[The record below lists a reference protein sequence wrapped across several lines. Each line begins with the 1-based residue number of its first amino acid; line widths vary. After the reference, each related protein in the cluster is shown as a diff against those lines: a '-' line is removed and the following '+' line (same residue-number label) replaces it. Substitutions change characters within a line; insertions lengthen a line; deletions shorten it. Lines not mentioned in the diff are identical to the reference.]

1 MTLTSTILI
10 VDDEVGGRKTLEGI
24 LRPFGYD
31 LVFATTGAEALTQAA
46 ASAPDLI
53 LLDVMMP
60 GMDGFAVCRRLR
72 ADPRLAEIP
81 VIMLTALDDRDSRLQ
96 GIESGA
102 DDFISKPFDR
112 IELRTRVQMITR
124 LNRYRRLRTER
135 TKSAWVL
142 EQANDGFL
150 LLSATDQVQYA
161 NAQARA
167 YLRLPADPDAPITEL
182 FRTIVQQQYQCEP
195 QAAWA
200 AWPDLP
206 PSAVPT
212 IRYLVR
218 PESATAGVC
227 WLGVSALRLPSDADG
242 EWLIQLRDITAQMA
256 MQGDMWKF
264 QAMVYHKLR
273 TPLMHLLGVEL
284 LAQEAAALPLELIA
298 EIAAIAGE
306 GARRLKGTIDEV
318 LGYMSAPSLVA
329 PDAGFPLDQLSTLV
343 QVIGAAVGLE
353 TVAVTCQE
361 ELTCARVGLAPQTIE
376 LILGELLANAK
387 KFHPRQAPSV
397 EILVWAVDAR
407 AVCIQVRDD
416 GVTLAAEQLAQ
427 AWTPYYQGEKH
438 FTGEVPGMGL
448 GLAMVATII
457 WGVGGECRIA
467 NRDDE
472 PGVIVELTVPV
483 TVGSD
488 AVQIA
493 PEQPRRW

>member
-1 MTLTSTILI
+1 MSEITTILI
-10 VDDEVGGRKTLEGI
+10 VDDEPAGRETLDA
-24 LRPFGYD
+24 LLSSHGYH
-31 LVFATTGAEALTQAA
+31 LLFAGNGPDALAQAA
-46 ASAPDLI
+46 AHPPDLI

-60 GMDGFAVCRRLR
+60 GMDGFEVCRRLR
-72 ADPRLAEIP
+72 ADPLLGEVP
-81 VIMLTALDDRDSRLQ
+81 VIMLTALDDRESRLQ
-96 GIESGA
+96 GIAAGA

-112 IELRTRVQMITR
+112 VELRTRVQMITR

-142 EQANDGFL
+142 EQADDGFL
-150 LLSATDQVQYA
+150 LVNATDQVQYA

-167 YLRLPADPDAPITEL
+167 YLSLPSDPDAPITES
-182 FRTIVQQQYQCEP
+182 FRTLVQQHYQCEP

-206 PSAVPT
+206 PSAVPM

-227 WLGVSALRLPSDADG
+227 WLAVSTLRLPSDADG

-284 LAQEAAALPLELIA
+284 LAQDAAGLPLELIA

-329 PDAGFPLDQLSTLV
+329 PEAGFPLDQLSTLV
-343 QVIGAAVGLE
+343 QAIGAAVGVE
-353 TVAVTCQE
+353 TVTVTCQD
-361 ELTCARVGLAPQTIE
+361 ELMRARLGLAPQTIE

-387 KFHPRQAPSV
+387 KFHPRQAPTV
-397 EILVWAVDAR
+397 EIRVCAVDAR
-407 AVCIQVRDD
+407 AVCIQVGDD

-448 GLAMVATII
+448 GLAKVATII
-457 WGVGGECRIA
+457 WGVGGTCRIA
-467 NRDDE
+467 NRDNE
-472 PGVIVELTVPV
+472 PGVIVEFTVPV
-483 TVGSD
+483 MMGSD
-488 AVQIA
+488 EVQIA
-493 PEQPRRW
+493 SEQPRQ

>member
-1 MTLTSTILI
+1 
-10 VDDEVGGRKTLEGI
+10 
-24 LRPFGYD
+24 
-31 LVFATTGAEALTQAA
+31 
-46 ASAPDLI
+46 
-53 LLDVMMP
+53 
-60 GMDGFAVCRRLR
+60 
-72 ADPRLAEIP
+72 
-81 VIMLTALDDRDSRLQ
+81 LQ
-96 GIESGA
+96 GIEAGA

-112 IELRTRVQMITR
+112 VELRTRVQMITR

-150 LLSATDQVQYA
+150 LVSATDQVQYA

-167 YLRLPADPDAPITEL
+167 YLRLPADPDAPITES

-206 PSAVPT
+206 PSAVPM

-227 WLGVSALRLPSDADG
+227 WLAVSTLRLPSNADG

-284 LAQEAAALPLELIA
+284 LAQDAAALPLELIT

-306 GARRLKGTIDEV
+306 GARRIKGTIDEV
-318 LGYMSAPSLVA
+318 LGYMSAPSLV
-329 PDAGFPLDQLSTLV
+329 PPEAGFPLDQLPTLV
-343 QVIGAAVGLE
+343 QAIGAAVGVE
-353 TVAVTCQE
+353 TIAVACQD
-361 ELTCARVGLAPQTIE
+361 ELTRARLGLAPQTIE
-376 LILGELLANAK
+376 FILGELLANAK
-387 KFHPRQAPSV
+387 KFHPRQAPTV
-397 EILVWAVDAR
+397 EIMVCAVDAR

-416 GVTLAAEQLAQ
+416 GLTLAPEQLAQ

-448 GLAMVATII
+448 GLAKVATII
-457 WGVGGECRIA
+457 WGVGGTCRIA
-467 NRDDE
+467 NRDNQ
-472 PGVIVELTVPV
+472 PGVIVELTVPA
-483 TVGSD
+483 TVGTD
-488 AVQIA
+488 EVQIA